1 MKRWD
6 YEAETWA
13 GILRRHGFTDVTAEV
28 IAPPEG
34 KRTGTLLVRGVR
46 AA

>member
-6 YEAETWA
+6 HEPGTWA
-13 GILRRHGFTDVTAEV
+13 ELLLRAGFTDVTAEV
-28 IAPPEG
+28 VPPPEG

-46 AA
+46 PA